1 MPQAR
6 SAVRTKGTFEGVK
19 TIPLAVRFGAC
30 VRELRL
36 AQGYTQEV
44 FAERCGFFRTY
55 LSRVETGRANPTLN
69 AIEVIAVALGL
80 TVVELFMA
88 TESMEW

>member
-1 MPQAR
+1 M
-6 SAVRTKGTFEGVK
+6 K
-19 TIPLAVRFGAC
+19 TISLAFKFGTC
-30 VRELRL
+30 VRQLRL
-36 AQGYTQEV
+36 EQGHTQEV

-88 TESMEW
+88 AEAMAG

>member
-1 MPQAR
+1 MRQ
-6 SAVRTKGTFEGVK
+6 
-19 TIPLAVRFGAC
+19 
-30 VRELRL
+30 LRL

-69 AIEVIAVALGL
+69 AIEVISVALGL
-80 TVVELFMA
+80 TVVELFIA
-88 TESMEW
+88 VESS

>member
-1 MPQAR
+1 
-6 SAVRTKGTFEGVK
+6 VK
-19 TIPLAVRFGAC
+19 TLPLAVKFGAC
-30 VRELRL
+30 VRQLRL
-36 AQGYTQEV
+36 EQGYTQEV

-69 AIEVIAVALGL
+69 AIEVMAVALGL

-88 TESMEW
+88 VSDGQP

>member
-1 MPQAR
+1 MRQ
-6 SAVRTKGTFEGVK
+6 
-19 TIPLAVRFGAC
+19 
-30 VRELRL
+30 LRL
-36 AQGYTQEV
+36 EQGYTQEV

-80 TVVELFMA
+80 TVVELCMA
-88 TESMEW
+88 VDVVDL

>member
-1 MPQAR
+1 MRQL
-6 SAVRTKGTFEGVK
+6 RTE
-19 TIPLAVRFGAC
+19 
-30 VRELRL
+30 
-36 AQGYTQEV
+36 QGYTQEV

-88 TESMEW
+88 TESMAW

>member
-1 MPQAR
+1 M
-6 SAVRTKGTFEGVK
+6 K
-19 TIPLAVRFGAC
+19 TIPLAIKFGAC
-30 VRELRL
+30 VRLRRL
-36 AQGYTQEV
+36 EQGYTQEV

-88 TESMEW
+88 VESAEL